1 MESRTV
7 NKREGEMRK
16 TESAKDQLLRLMGE
30 LYVALWREDWETAM
44 ALRPMIRTL
53 RRIVYGRA

>member
-1 MESRTV
+1 
-7 NKREGEMRK
+7 MRK